1 MCLGAGSKVSHLIN
15 MPHRLTQ
22 LNHTLL
28 RFNFPS
34 PIFHFTHPD
43 QPPSTRT
50 HAGYPVGMVFEQSC
64 ECTGPLYVP
73 LTRTHAGYP
82 VGTVFEQS
90 GECTGP
96 LYVPL
101 TDSLSPSAPS
111 LVRVFILLSTTNACK
126 VLTEQACQEG
136 IDGFLVSLYPLRANG
151 TVSVTPKG
159 RAVEHVRTL
168 AQFGRRGRGGNMRGV
183 GG

>member
-1 MCLGAGSKVSHLIN
+1 MGFSCVCTRNRKHLVGGLGAGSEVSHLIN

-50 HAGYPVGMVFEQSC
+50 HAGYPVG
-64 ECTGPLYVP
+64 
-73 LTRTHAGYP
+73 
-82 VGTVFEQS
+82 TVFEQS

-111 LVRVFILLSTTNACK
+111 LVCVFILLSTTNACK
-126 VLTEQACQEG
+126 VLAKQACQEG
-136 IDGFLVSLYPLRANG
+136 IDGFLISLCCEQPLASAFFPSS
-151 TVSVTPKG
+151 TLSIG
-159 RAVEHVRTL
+159 RSIPW
-168 AQFGRRGRGGNMRGV
+168 
-183 GG
+183 

>member
-1 MCLGAGSKVSHLIN
+1 MGFSCVCTRKRKHLLGGLGAGSEVSHLIN

-50 HAGYPVGMVFEQSC
+50 HVGYPVGMVFEQSC

-90 GECTGP
+90 GECTGHFP
-96 LYVPL
+96 PQTGAKSSPNRHARKAS
-101 TDSLSPSAPS
+101 TDSSSPFVVNSHSPVLSF
-111 LVRVFILLSTTNACK
+111 RH
-126 VLTEQACQEG
+126 Q
-136 IDGFLVSLYPLRANG
+136 LYPL
-151 TVSVTPKG
+151 
-159 RAVEHVRTL
+159 
-168 AQFGRRGRGGNMRGV
+168 GV
-183 GG
+183 QYLGKSIPQAHHAK